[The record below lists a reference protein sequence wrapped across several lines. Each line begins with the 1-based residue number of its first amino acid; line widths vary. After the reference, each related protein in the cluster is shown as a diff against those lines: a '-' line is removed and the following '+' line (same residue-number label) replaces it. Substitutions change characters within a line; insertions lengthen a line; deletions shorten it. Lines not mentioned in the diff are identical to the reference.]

1 MEFEDR
7 GCIMNDAQ
15 YLLKPVGI
23 VRSPLTSCEYCP
35 KQGWEGAPD
44 AWLEIY
50 APFTEGLDGI
60 AVGSEI
66 LILTWLH
73 AGRRDLLRVHPRGNL
88 KEPLRGV
95 FATRSPDRPNP
106 IGLHRAEVLE
116 ILEPGRIRV
125 KPLEAIDGT
134 PIIDMKP
141 VLPES
146 EER

>member
-1 MEFEDR
+1 MK
-7 GCIMNDAQ
+7 DAQ
-15 YLLKPVGI
+15 YLLQPVGI
-23 VRSPLTSCEYCP
+23 VRSSLRSREGCP

-50 APFTEGLDGI
+50 PAFTDALDGI
-60 AVGSEI
+60 AVGNDI

-73 AGRRDLLRVHPRGNL
+73 EGRRDLLRVHPRGNPD
-88 KEPLRGV
+88 EPLRGV

-116 ILEPGRIRV
+116 IQEPDRIRIR
-125 KPLEAIDGT
+125 PLEALDGT
-134 PIIDMKP
+134 PIIDIKP

-146 EER
+146 EEK